1 MEKNIVF
8 CVDNRYVDQLDVA
21 IKSLIAH
28 NAQLNIYVVNTDIP
42 AEYFMKYHNF
52 LFGTTNR
59 VIDWKISEANLK
71 WDASF
76 KYITK
81 ISYARMLLPDLLP
94 QDINRVLYLDCD
106 VVVNAN
112 LDELFRI
119 DLNGKSLGMAVDWF
133 GYKTPT
139 NRYNSGV
146 ILFDCDV
153 WRQNNYVDGLKKE
166 TERRVAYIEHTDKE
180 IRLDEQA
187 DDQHIFNAYFDYD
200 SIYELAPEY
209 NMAFGLETFELS
221 QEAKEKFLQNKRK
234 IIHFAG
240 QNKPWI
246 WMRNTNGRQEWW
258 MYHEMSV
265 RDALAMYQEN
275 QAQKQVLVFTL
286 TENIRGIEQIAKQC
300 PQVSFL
306 IAAPTEVTF
315 KVLRLNAHPNIFVK
329 KVFIKE
335 NFNYDKVKAVLM
347 LGEGSNNV
355 ADQKFFNQR
364 ELPVLTYQ
372 DLALEGVE
380 YAYQATSVDEM
391 IAELNL
397 RVEN

>member
-1 MEKNIVF
+1 MG
-8 CVDNRYVDQLDVA
+8 D
-21 IKSLIAH
+21 
-28 NAQLNIYVVNTDIP
+28 
-42 AEYFMKYHNF
+42 
-52 LFGTTNR
+52 
-59 VIDWKISEANLK
+59 
-71 WDASF
+71 
-76 KYITK
+76 
-81 ISYARMLLPDLLP
+81 
-94 QDINRVLYLDCD
+94 
-106 VVVNAN
+106 
-112 LDELFRI
+112 
-119 DLNGKSLGMAVDWF
+119 
-133 GYKTPT
+133 
-139 NRYNSGV
+139 
-146 ILFDCDV
+146 
-153 WRQNNYVDGLKKE
+153 
-166 TERRVAYIEHTDKE
+166 
-180 IRLDEQA
+180 
-187 DDQHIFNAYFDYD
+187 
-200 SIYELAPEY
+200 
-209 NMAFGLETFELS
+209 
-221 QEAKEKFLQNKRK
+221 
-234 IIHFAG
+234 
-240 QNKPWI
+240 
-246 WMRNTNGRQEWW
+246 TNGRQEWW

-306 IAAPTEVTF
+306 IVAPTEVTF

-347 LGEGSNNV
+347 LGEESNKV